1 MAETKPIPQKIANEI
16 LLRNQAACCICGES
30 NVQIHH
36 IDGNRTN
43 HSFQNLAVLCIG
55 HHNQASSKSSMT
67 RQLKPSFIR
76 QCKASWEEQVM
87 RRRQLVR
94 RNFIKKQNDQP
105 FIRFEIK
112 RLIYSLPAFPDKK
125 TTNSIIEQLY
135 HWHLFTMFTKNILED
150 ISYIRW
156 FLKDLQVAIVL
167 DRLWEFFWQFVGPE
181 DVPMNKTDEKDLLN
195 AIDLIGDLGQQMILV
210 NRNPHI
216 FKNLFSAMKHFKDI
230 AYWYKNP
237 KLKRR
242 IKSNFIEIRK
252 ELLDTR
258 RYPQRKDL
266 LGKIDKEIKKLS

>member
-1 MAETKPIPQKIANEI
+1 
-16 LLRNQAACCICGES
+16 
-30 NVQIHH
+30 
-36 IDGNRTN
+36 
-43 HSFQNLAVLCIG
+43 
-55 HHNQASSKSSMT
+55 
-67 RQLKPSFIR
+67 
-76 QCKASWEEQVM
+76 
-87 RRRQLVR
+87 
-94 RNFIKKQNDQP
+94 
-105 FIRFEIK
+105 
-112 RLIYSLPAFPDKK
+112 
-125 TTNSIIEQLY
+125 
-135 HWHLFTMFTKNILED
+135 MFTKNILED